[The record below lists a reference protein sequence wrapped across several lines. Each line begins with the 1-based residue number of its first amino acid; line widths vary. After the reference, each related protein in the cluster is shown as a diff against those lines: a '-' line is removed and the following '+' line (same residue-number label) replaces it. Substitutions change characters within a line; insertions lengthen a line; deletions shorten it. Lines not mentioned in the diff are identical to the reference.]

1 MSLPHT
7 AHWWCCDLPRRAD
20 SAAASPRSLVLLAS
34 EGTECGRPAF
44 VADSAAAS
52 PRSLVLLASE
62 GTECERPAFVAL
74 PRTLVSLGSEVA
86 DDALVCVSMVSLSG
100 CIAQHMYLYWLTNF

>member
-7 AHWWCCDLPRRAD
+7 AHWWCCDLPRR
-20 SAAASPRSLVLLAS
+20 V
-34 EGTECGRPAF
+34 
-44 VADSAAAS
+44 DSAAAS

-86 DDALVCVSMVSLSG
+86 DDALVCGSMVSLSDLPRR
-100 CIAQHMYLYWLTNF
+100 ADSAAA